1 MGVQGVKL
9 KIEAIRSTNNMD
21 HFSLCGMQQLAKS
34 KDSVRMS
41 LNTHVC

>member
-1 MGVQGVKL
+1 MGVQGLKL

-21 HFSLCGMQQLAKS
+21 HVSLYGMQQLAKS
-34 KDSVRMS
+34 KDSVRML

>member
-1 MGVQGVKL
+1 MGVQGLKL

-21 HFSLCGMQQLAKS
+21 NFSLCGMQHLAKS